1 MGRLDGKV
9 VFITGAARGQGRSH
23 AVRCAQEGADII
35 VTDVCAPITSSIA
48 PPATKEDLD
57 ETVRLVEALNR
68 RAVAAVADVR
78 DFDALKAAAD
88 AGVAELGHL
97 DVVLANAG
105 VWSYGPAWEIP
116 PEAWH
121 EVVDIVLTGVW
132 NTLRAT
138 VPTLID
144 QGRGGSVVI
153 TSSSLAVKPAPHMA
167 HYVSAKHGLTGLMKT
182 FALELSPHNIRVNT
196 VNPATVNTPLVH
208 NKPTYDLFLPGKKN
222 PTPDDMAEVLNTMT
236 LLPTPWIEPE
246 DVSNAVLFLASEESR
261 FITGTTLV
269 LDAGNCLM

>member
-23 AVRCAQEGADII
+23 AARCAQEGADVI
-35 VTDVCAPITSSIA
+35 VTDICAPVAANIA
-48 PPATKEDLD
+48 PPTTKADLD
-57 ETVRLVEALNR
+57 ETVRLVEASDR
-68 RAVAAVADVR
+68 RAVSAVADVR
-78 DFDALKAAAD
+78 DFDALKAAVD

-105 VWSYGPAWEIP
+105 VWTYGSAWEIS

-121 EVVDIVLTGVW
+121 EVVDIVLSGVW
-132 NTLRAT
+132 HTLRAT
-138 VPTLID
+138 VPTLIE
-144 QGRGGSVVI
+144 QARGGSVVI
-153 TSSSLAVKPAPHMA
+153 TSSSLALKPAPHMA
-167 HYVSAKHGLTGLMKT
+167 HYVSAKHGLTGMMKT
-182 FALELSPHNIRVNT
+182 FALELAPHNIRVNT

-208 NKPTYDLFLPGKKN
+208 NKATYDLFLPDNPN
-222 PTPDDMAEVLNTMT
+222 PTRDDIAKVMDTMT

-246 DVSNAVLFLASEESR
+246 DVSNVVLFLASDESR
-261 FITGTTLV
+261 FITGTTLL